1 MAGRPQLCQDDL
13 GWCSVARI
21 DKHAELLRSRQ
32 QLAQKPYPLAHRS
45 RRQIVEAGC
54 IAARPSQTGDKPKRH
69 RVFGN
74 PEDNGDPG
82 SCVLGRARPRL
93 GARRGDDV
101 NIATNEVGRE
111 FRKQIELAFGP
122 AIFDG
127 DVTTLNK
134 TRFCQTLAEGINT
147 AVAGTAG
154 RHGAEEADHWQRW
167 LLRTRRERPRGCAAK
182 RVDKFSSPDT
192 DCHATLQ
199 RVMQRRERYHTRTCC
214 AAGIRSG
221 LCLLWVQKRES
232 ALFSLVS
239 ASTGCGYAA
248 A

>member
-1 MAGRPQLCQDDL
+1 MGMVAVASLAARAPGSVPGAAMTLTLRRTRSAASSGSRSSCPSAQRYSMATLRP
-13 GWCSVARI
+13 ST
-21 DKHAELLRSRQ
+21 
-32 QLAQKPYPLAHRS
+32 KPVS
-45 RRQIVEAGC
+45 
-54 IAARPSQTGDKPKRH
+54 ARPS
-69 RVFGN
+69 
-74 PEDNGDPG
+74 
-82 SCVLGRARPRL
+82 
-93 GARRGDDV
+93 
-101 NIATNEVGRE
+101 
-111 FRKQIELAFGP
+111 RKAS
-122 AIFDG
+122 
-127 DVTTLNK
+127 
-134 TRFCQTLAEGINT
+134 TR

>member
-13 GWCSVARI
+13 GSCSVARI

-32 QLAQKPYPLAHRS
+32 QLAQKPYPLAHRF

-74 PEDNGDPG
+74 PEDNGDG
-82 SCVLGRARPRL
+82 GGCVLGRARPRL
-93 GARRGDDV
+93 GARRGDDAD
-101 NIATNEVGRE
+101 IATNEVGRE
-111 FRKQIELAFGP
+111 LRKQIELSFG
-122 AIFDG
+122 
-127 DVTTLNK
+127 
-134 TRFCQTLAEGINT
+134 LAEGINT